1 MSVNVEKKL
10 GIAMSGAAARSV
22 FYLGFLEVLKEN
34 NIPIHVIAAQSGAS
48 IVASAYACGTMD
60 KLKALL
66 FDLTW
71 PQLYSLFRKAENG
84 GGWFSLA
91 ACEEYIRHH
100 VTVGKSF
107 HEVETILS
115 FPATNLTSGE
125 VVSLGMGDIAHGIHA
140 TCAIPGLFA
149 PVHWGRYELV
159 DGGLLSIVPGKYAR
173 EAGADVV
180 IGVDAKATRHIF
192 MPAHIRAKSWY
203 NYIRNLIQNGLF
215 SRVRLSARRGVVA
228 EGMEVDIVN
237 DSVFDDA
244 RKGRTWWQVV
254 NRSLDLVL
262 GARGVLEDTK
272 HPYGCDLVIS
282 QGMGSYGD
290 SLKFSDIR
298 KVHGE
303 GRRVAEEN
311 LQRILDLLG
320 TRG

>member
-1 MSVNVEKKL
+1 MNVKGEKRL

-34 NIPIHVIAAQSGAS
+34 EIPIHVIAAQSGAS

-60 KLKALL
+60 KLKTLL
-66 FDLTW
+66 FELTW
-71 PQLYSLFRKAENG
+71 MQLYSLFRKTENG
-84 GGWFSLA
+84 GGLFSLS

-100 VTVGKSF
+100 ITTGKSF
-107 HEVETILS
+107 HEVDTVLS
-115 FPATNLTSGE
+115 FPATNLNSGE

-192 MPAHIRAKSWY
+192 MPVHITAKAWY
-203 NYIRNLIQNGLF
+203 IYMRNLVQNGLF
-215 SRVRLSARRGVVA
+215 SRVRLAARRGIVA
-228 EGMEVDIVN
+228 EGIEVDIVH
-237 DSVFDDA
+237 DAVFDDA

-298 KVHGE
+298 KVHTE
-303 GRRVAEEN
+303 GRKVAEEN
-311 LQRILDLLG
+311 LQQILDLLNSK
-320 TRG
+320 